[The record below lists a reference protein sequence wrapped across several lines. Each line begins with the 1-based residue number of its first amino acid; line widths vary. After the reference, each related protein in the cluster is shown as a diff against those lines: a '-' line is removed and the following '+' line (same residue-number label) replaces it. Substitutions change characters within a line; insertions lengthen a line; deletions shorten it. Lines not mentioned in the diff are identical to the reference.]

1 MTIDKTSSPMTPG
14 RSALLPSTV
23 ERSDSS
29 LARAA
34 ESAAAASS
42 HLGVSGRSQ
51 RTPDD
56 TSMSRRFA
64 DAALSAVS
72 TARTTLAELL
82 GRSRR
87 DAPPGAG
94 DIEAQVVQA
103 AGAVAGS
110 AAAGATTSAQGASAV
125 ERPAAA
131 VMERLQAA
139 IEAAQNRPVD
149 TEAAA
154 SLVNDLRRMGPGAGA
169 DRAAT
174 NADLMKGVTDEKV
187 KAWYA
192 AQGLTEANVEALRK
206 AAFRSG
212 MPNPTGSFLNNAIQY
227 IASPFVGAHAGPW
240 AGAGVGFAAAAVG
253 APMNAFQQSA
263 VVTLCES
270 IREHGGPVIVPDKK
284 NINDKHYLPELSK
297 DLKTAVNEF
306 SGAHDALQ
314 TKMREL
320 GFAADTH
327 LPSKLQSLEPAQLQT
342 LREQVEN
349 LVQKETKLFDTQR
362 DFMMTQGAHER
373 QWKGNTY
380 QAVPR
385 TLRAPVASYVGLKS
399 KLDLGKSV
407 SPTGQSVVS
416 LILTAA
422 QHVAAGFDERNKQE
436 YNNKLNLMYGDFFTA
451 QGNEKLKSGVP
462 LEASDIDVKK
472 LRNFVNFPEQ
482 SLVKHVSAETKRQI
496 DGLEKVLNDTTAPA
510 RPAADV
516 DKDRSALQA
525 LKDDAAKLKSGKLTE
540 LTPGGLAES
549 LLVASDKSV
558 VSPQLLADVKA
569 KYTMR
574 EFSAQTAQR
583 LGQMLHL
590 GVLGSAAS
598 SIIGKV
604 SSAAV
609 GGTKEAPLQQA
620 LTVPIASGIMAGF
633 GASFQ
638 HTAISVKNNRRE
650 AETDPGLL
658 TQVGRGMWGAAGE
671 ITSNRRG
678 TQASREGNDLLAQE
692 AIGQTL
698 KFAKDV
704 RAELGPLQ
712 TQAQVPLSTP
722 PRPGDAS
729 ASGIKEIAIS
739 IPDPTPEAR
748 APESSAGPSRKG
760 KEPALDQ

>member
-1 MTIDKTSSPMTPG
+1 MTINKTSNPITSSPNP
-14 RSALLPSTV
+14 LLPSNV

-29 LARAA
+29 LVRNDWP
-34 ESAAAASS
+34 
-42 HLGVSGRSQ
+42 SGRLEGLENLGQ
-51 RTPDD
+51 QAPDD
-56 TSMSRRFA
+56 GSVSRRFA
-64 DAALSAVS
+64 NAALSAASGVAS
-72 TARTTLAELL
+72 GVTSVVNWLNTATARHGPVPA
-82 GRSRR
+82 
-87 DAPPGAG
+87 PGAG
-94 DIEAQVVQA
+94 DIEL
-103 AGAVAGS
+103 GAVRGASGGAS
-110 AAAGATTSAQGASAV
+110 AAVSTAGATIV

-192 AQGLTEANVEALRK
+192 AQGLTDANVDALRK

-297 DLKTAVNEF
+297 TLQTAVNEF

-314 TKMREL
+314 GTMREL

-342 LREQVEN
+342 LREQAEH

-416 LILTAA
+416 LVLTAA

-712 TQAQVPLSTP
+712 TQVQVPLSTP

>member
-1 MTIDKTSSPMTPG
+1 MSIDKTSSPMTPS
-14 RSALLPSTV
+14 RSTLLPSTV
-23 ERSDSS
+23 ERSDSE

-34 ESAAAASS
+34 ANPSSS
-42 HLGVSGRSQ
+42 HLGVSGRGQ
-51 RTPDD
+51 RTPEDA
-56 TSMSRRFA
+56 SLSRRFA
-64 DAALSAVS
+64 DAAISVMS
-72 TARTTLAELL
+72 TTKTTLAELL
-82 GRSRR
+82 GRSQRTT
-87 DAPPGAG
+87 PPGAG
-94 DIEAQVVQA
+94 DIEAQVVQGASA
-103 AGAVAGS
+103 ATGS
-110 AAAGATTSAQGASAV
+110 AAAGATTSAQGASVV

-149 TEAAA
+149 AEAAA
-154 SLVNDLRRMGPGAGA
+154 GLVNTLRRMGPGAGA

-192 AQGLTEANVEALRK
+192 AQGLTDANVEALRS

-227 IASPFVGAHAGPW
+227 IASPFVGAHNGPW

-284 NINDKHYLPELSK
+284 KINDKHYLPELSET
-297 DLKTAVNEF
+297 LKTAVNEF

-314 TKMREL
+314 NTMREL

-327 LPSKLQSLEPAQLQT
+327 LPSKLKSLEPAQLQT
-342 LREQVEN
+342 LHEQVEH
-349 LVQKETKLFDTQR
+349 LVQKETKLYDTQR

-385 TLRAPVASYVGLKS
+385 TLRAPVAGYVGLKS

-407 SPTGQSVVS
+407 SPTGQTAIS
-416 LILTAA
+416 LVLTAA

-472 LRNFVNFPEQ
+472 VRNFVNFPEQ
-482 SLVKHVSAETKRQI
+482 SLVKHVSAETKRQV

-558 VSPQLLADVKA
+558 LSPQLWADVKA

-583 LGQMLHL
+583 LGQMFHL
-590 GVLGSAAS
+590 GVAGSAAS
-598 SIIGKV
+598 SVIGKL
-604 SSAAV
+604 SSAIV
-609 GGTKEAPLQQA
+609 GGTKEAPLHQA
-620 LTVPIASGIMAGF
+620 LTVPIASGIMSGF

-658 TQVGRGMWGAAGE
+658 SQVGRGMWGAAGE
-671 ITSNRRG
+671 ITSNRKG
-678 TQASREGNDLLAQE
+678 TQASREANDLLAQE

-712 TQAQVPLSTP
+712 TQAQVPLSAP
-722 PRPGDAS
+722 PRPGDTS

-739 IPDPTPEAR
+739 IPEASAETK

-760 KEPALDQ
+760 KEPAVDQ

>member
-1 MTIDKTSSPMTPG
+1 MNIDKASSPMTPG
-14 RSALLPSTV
+14 RSTPLPSNV

-34 ESAAAASS
+34 ENPSSS
-42 HLGVSGRSQ
+42 HLGLSGRGQ
-51 RTPDD
+51 RAPEDAGL
-56 TSMSRRFA
+56 SRRFA
-64 DAALSAVS
+64 DTAISAMS
-72 TARTTLAELL
+72 TTKTTLAELL
-82 GRSRR
+82 GRSQR
-87 DAPPGAG
+87 AMPPGAG
-94 DIEAQVVQA
+94 DIEAQVVHGTGA
-103 AGAVAGS
+103 ATD
-110 AAAGATTSAQGASAV
+110 AAATGATTSAQGASAV

-131 VMERLQAA
+131 VMDRLEKA
-139 IEAAQNRPVD
+139 IKAAQNRPVD
-149 TEAAA
+149 TDAAA
-154 SLVNDLRRMGPGAGA
+154 SLVNALRRMGPGAGA

-192 AQGLTEANVEALRK
+192 AQGLTDANVEALRS

-227 IASPFVGAHAGPW
+227 IASPFTGADQGTW
-240 AGAGVGFAAAAVG
+240 AGAGLGFAAAALG

-297 DLKTAVNEF
+297 TLETAVNEF

-314 TKMREL
+314 NKMREL

-342 LREQVEN
+342 LREQVEH
-349 LVQKETKLFDTQR
+349 LVQKEAKLFDTQR
-362 DFMMTQGAHER
+362 DFMMTQGAHDR

-380 QAVPR
+380 QAIPR
-385 TLRAPVASYVGLKS
+385 TLRSPVAGYTGLLS
-399 KLDLGKSV
+399 KANLGQFV
-407 SPTGQSVVS
+407 SPSAQAAASVV
-416 LILTAA
+416 LTAA

-436 YNNKLNLMYGDFFTA
+436 YNNKLNLLYGDFFTA
-451 QGNEKLKSGVP
+451 QGNEKIKNGQP

-496 DGLEKVLNDTTAPA
+496 DGLEKVLNDTSAPA
-510 RPAADV
+510 RPTADV
-516 DKDRSALQA
+516 DKDRSALQT
-525 LKDDAAKLKSGKLTE
+525 LKDDAAKLKGGKLTE

-549 LLVASDKSV
+549 LLVASDKSA
-558 VSPQLLADVKA
+558 VSPQLWADVKA

-583 LGQMLHL
+583 VGQMFHM
-590 GVLGSAAS
+590 GVLGSGAS
-598 SIIGKV
+598 SVIGKL
-604 SSAAV
+604 SSAIV
-609 GGTKEAPLQQA
+609 GGTKNAPLHQA
-620 LTVPIASGIMAGF
+620 VTVPVASGVMGYI
-633 GASFQ
+633 GASNQ
-638 HTAISVKNNRRE
+638 HTAITVKNNRRE
-650 AETDPGLL
+650 AETDPGL
-658 TQVGRGMWGAAGE
+658 TSQVWRGIKGGGAEYLAD
-671 ITSNRRG
+671 RKG
-678 TQASREGNDLLAQE
+678 TQASRAGNDLLEQE

-712 TQAQVPLSTP
+712 TQAQVPLSAP
-722 PRPGDAS
+722 PRPGDTS
-729 ASGIKEIAIS
+729 APGIKEIAIS
-739 IPDPTPEAR
+739 IPEGSAETK
-748 APESSAGPSRKG
+748 APESSAGPSHKG
-760 KEPALDQ
+760 KEPAGLR